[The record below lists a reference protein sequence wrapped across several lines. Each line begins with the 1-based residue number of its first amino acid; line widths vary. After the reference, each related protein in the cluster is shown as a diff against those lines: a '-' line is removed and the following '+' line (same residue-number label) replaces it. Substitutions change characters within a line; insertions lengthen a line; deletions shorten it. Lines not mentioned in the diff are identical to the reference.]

1 MRRVL
6 ILITEIRSKF
16 RKHSLAEKPQ
26 QNLDSADDHND
37 QNHYDDVRDTEASCS
52 VYFTSPLSTLISI
65 PSAKGRS
72 SVSWMSTSLIAEW
85 TTADA
90 RDNAQTDA
98 SGKQHPFAWIP
109 SFYEYDAD
117 DNGVYQSQ
125 EQFSLHELFLSQE
138 ICRINAERE
147 YINDMLS
154 CNKTAPYHR
163 RVVRYN
169 TNDSAYYYRPEY
181 GGKLDDI
188 CHSSLLFTA
197 FVVGLESILS
207 VETDIVLAMKN
218 VPKNVKRKYRARA
231 SNNLHACVL
240 GSWFLVLVLRL
251 KMANSSLE
259 TQTTYKTAVYEEAE

>member
-1 MRRVL
+1 MRRIL
-6 ILITEIRSKF
+6 ILITEIRSKL
-16 RKHSLAEKPQ
+16 RKGSPAEKPQ

-37 QNHYDDVRDTEASCS
+37 QNYDDDVCDMEASCS
-52 VYFTSPLSTLISI
+52 VYFTSPLSTLISV

-72 SVSWMSTSLIAEW
+72 SDSWMSTSLTAEW
-85 TTADA
+85 TTVG
-90 RDNAQTDA
+90 DNTQADA
-98 SGKQHPFAWIP
+98 SGKHHPFAWIP
-109 SFYEYDAD
+109 SIYEYDAD
-117 DNGVYQSQ
+117 DNGEHQCR
-125 EQFSLHELFLSQE
+125 EQPSLHELFLSQE
-138 ICRINAERE
+138 ISRINAERE

-188 CHSSLLFTA
+188 CHSRLLFTA
-197 FVVGLESILS
+197 FVVGLESVLS

-231 SNNLHACVL
+231 SNNLHACV
-240 GSWFLVLVLRL
+240 FE
-251 KMANSSLE
+251 M
-259 TQTTYKTAVYEEAE
+259 QTTYKAAVYEKAE